1 MAPDRH
7 TRTKGRN
14 GWFVPRLFQADLRR
28 DADGTL
34 LVALRQYSRR
44 LPVSAGA
51 PSEWVLPLSTYR
63 QLTAALD
70 AAIDEALAIADRA

>member
-1 MAPDRH
+1 MIPDKY

-14 GWFVPRLFQADLRR
+14 GWFVPRLFQAEVRR

-51 PSEWVLPLSTYR
+51 PSEWVLTLSMYR
-63 QLTAALD
+63 QLTGALD
-70 AAIDEALAIADRA
+70 SAIDDALVVGERA